1 MKTKYTGYV
10 WLACSAMFGLS
21 LSITAS
27 AADVTKLVEAC
38 TGCHGE
44 AGANTEADV
53 PNIGSYSTDYVISTL
68 NRFKNDVRPCTETE
82 FRTGSQKGTK
92 TSMCQ
97 IAKGLSDS
105 DIDQIAEYFA
115 EQTFVR
121 NPQNFDAELATKGK
135 SLFSSKC
142 QDCHGSSGTL
152 PGDHAGI
159 LGGQKMA
166 YIAQQLKHFREGKRP
181 YTNKQARMKQKLET
195 LDDSDIEAIVNYLG
209 SVQTTD

>member
-1 MKTKYTGYV
+1 MKTKYTGYIK
-10 WLACSAMFGLS
+10 LACAAILGLS
-21 LSITAS
+21 ISTMAS
-27 AADVTKLVEAC
+27 AADVAKLVETC

-44 AGANTEADV
+44 GGANTEVDV
-53 PNIGSYSTDYVISTL
+53 PNIGSYSTDYLSSTL
-68 NRFKNDVRPCTETE
+68 NRFKNDTRPCTETE

-97 IAKGLSDS
+97 IAKNLSDS
-105 DIDQIAEYFA
+105 DIELVAEYFA

-121 NPQNFDAELATKGK
+121 NPQNFDAELAKKGK

-142 QDCHGSSGTL
+142 QDCHGNSGTL

-166 YIAQQLKHFREGKRP
+166 YIANQLKDFREGRRP

-195 LDDSDIEAIVNYLG
+195 LDDSDIQAIVNYLG
-209 SVQTTD
+209 SVQETD